1 MSEAPLLFDRH
12 LLRQRRARFA
22 AEIEE
27 REVLL
32 AYVAH
37 EIAER
42 VEIMLRAFP
51 RALDLG
57 AYRGLLGRT
66 VADLPSVGNVVYAE
80 SVLAYTRRCPAPA
93 VVCDEDVLPFKDGA
107 FNLIV
112 SGLALHRVNDLPG
125 SLIQVRRAR
134 APDGLFMAAVLGA
147 KALTE
152 LRQCLLKAEEEI
164 DGGVSPRVAPFGDVR
179 AYGALL
185 QRAGFAL
192 PVADAEEIEVVYAS
206 PRALMEEIRALGGGN
221 VLMARSKKPL
231 SRRTLARAEELSRS
245 RYGTPDG
252 KVTATFQFVFM
263 SGWGPDPSQQKP
275 LMPGS
280 ARNRLADALDTTER
294 SSGAKA
300 SFPKSRS
307 KE

>member
-42 VEIMLRAFP
+42 VEIILRAFP

-80 SVLAYTRRCPAPA
+80 SVLAYTRRCPTPA

-125 SLIQVRRAR
+125 SLIQVRRAL

-147 KALTE
+147 NALTE

-185 QRAGFAL
+185 QRTGFAL
-192 PVADAEEIEVVYAS
+192 PVAGEEEEQHVVLADAREQSVE
-206 PRALMEEIRALGGGN
+206 G
-221 VLMARSKKPL
+221 AREPL
-231 SRRTLARAEELSRS
+231 SRRLRVVELDEPRRRHAALAKGRDEHTLLLQRR
-245 RYGTPDG
+245 
-252 KVTATFQFVFM
+252 
-263 SGWGPDPSQQKP
+263 
-275 LMPGS
+275 
-280 ARNRLADALDTTER
+280 
-294 SSGAKA
+294 
-300 SFPKSRS
+300 
-307 KE
+307 